1 MPKGKYAKLTE
12 EQLETELKSMKNSLE
27 TIPNL
32 WGSKENRDL
41 EKNPYVV
48 STMNRIRE
56 DIDEI
61 EAEIQ
66 KRENAHGS

>member
-1 MPKGKYAKLTE
+1 MPKGKYTKLTK
-12 EQLETELKSMKNSLE
+12 EQLEAELKSMKNSLE

-56 DIDEI
+56 DIDEV

-66 KRENAHGS
+66 KRDRTNGS